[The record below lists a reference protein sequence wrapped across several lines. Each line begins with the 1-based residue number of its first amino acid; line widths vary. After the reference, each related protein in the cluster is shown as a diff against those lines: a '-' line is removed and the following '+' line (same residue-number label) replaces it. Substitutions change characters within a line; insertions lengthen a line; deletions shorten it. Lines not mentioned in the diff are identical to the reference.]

1 MCACVCVCERVSES
15 NGGRRR
21 QLYLVLE
28 PKERGGV
35 RPLNVSFVNTWFSY
49 DWSPQ
54 TVQFAQF
61 FVQTFRYP
69 FHCLPLNLRT
79 GTFIIQYIRT
89 FLS

>member
-61 FVQTFRYP
+61 LHR
-69 FHCLPLNLRT
+69 
-79 GTFIIQYIRT
+79 
-89 FLS
+89 LSDTHFTVYR